1 VIAAD
6 PEWMDLAAAAGHEV
20 RAVSALTHRELRG
33 AEAVVVRAADAWAR
47 LRTWRLGGL
56 SVGVVV
62 VDERG
67 DSPDDRT
74 RLEPVVVLRRRD
86 RPGFVEAL
94 ERLRVGEAPARVV
107 LATGTADFH
116 RQVFERVDGTLVHLT
131 GLEARLLAYLAARS
145 FRVVGRDELQEQVW
159 GYRRSMPTKAVEASV
174 GRLRKKVEQDSL
186 VTIRG
191 EGYRAVRV
199 APPREV
205 GSPSLQALR
214 AAVTLLV
221 QHGRPDEARGMLAQL
236 ERDRAPDDVRTLA
249 EGKLLRARLLQE
261 GLDREAALREVEG
274 ALALADEHGWPALA
288 AEACCTGASLLR
300 LLGQRALAVAWAD
313 RAEALFGA
321 AGDEVGTARALAI
334 RSELAPPAEGLLLA
348 ARAVALLDRAD
359 LAERFGLAAFA
370 LRATLRTRLG
380 TAYRREGRREEALV
394 HYLAAAQAFTAQGRS
409 GAAGEV
415 LAAVGTLRAELG
427 DDAGAERAFAEA
439 LAAAP
444 TGTRPV
450 VDVSLAR
457 FALGQGR
464 FEQAYEHASHALAGV
479 GDPSAPQAVWVTLTM
494 AEAALALGD
503 LEQARAWFGRAHP
516 GSDSPQHDAEAL
528 RARLAAALAPSG

>member
-1 VIAAD
+1 MIAAD

-174 GRLRKKVEQDSL
+174 GRLRKKVEQ
-186 VTIRG
+186 G
-191 EGYRAVRV
+191 
-199 APPREV
+199 P
-205 GSPSLQALR
+205 GSPRWNAGLR
-214 AAVTLLV
+214 RLAAGSRPQLVRWRRLDSRSGAFAGAGVGPAAVNAPGAGECNT
-221 QHGRPDEARGMLAQL
+221 HHASPGTEIAR
-236 ERDRAPDDVRTLA
+236 T
-249 EGKLLRARLLQE
+249 
-261 GLDREAALREVEG
+261 
-274 ALALADEHGWPALA
+274 
-288 AEACCTGASLLR
+288 
-300 LLGQRALAVAWAD
+300 
-313 RAEALFGA
+313 
-321 AGDEVGTARALAI
+321 
-334 RSELAPPAEGLLLA
+334 APPASDRRIPHRQAPG
-348 ARAVALLDRAD
+348 RAVAR
-359 LAERFGLAAFA
+359 
-370 LRATLRTRLG
+370 
-380 TAYRREGRREEALV
+380 
-394 HYLAAAQAFTAQGRS
+394 
-409 GAAGEV
+409 
-415 LAAVGTLRAELG
+415 
-427 DDAGAERAFAEA
+427 
-439 LAAAP
+439 
-444 TGTRPV
+444 
-450 VDVSLAR
+450 
-457 FALGQGR
+457 
-464 FEQAYEHASHALAGV
+464 
-479 GDPSAPQAVWVTLTM
+479 W
-494 AEAALALGD
+494 
-503 LEQARAWFGRAHP
+503 
-516 GSDSPQHDAEAL
+516 
-528 RARLAAALAPSG
+528 